1 MTTDGGVEVVNLRKV
16 YANTVALDNVS
27 LAFRPGE
34 AHGVIGESGAG
45 KSVLAGILAGAIQPT
60 RGYVEVGGR
69 RVVLNT
75 PASAFRHGIAT
86 VHQAFSLIPGKTVG
100 QNMFLGHMPRKWA
113 GLAVDRPTLYLRA
126 RRVLEDFGIP
136 LEARRKVS
144 RLGTA
149 ERQMLEIAKAVA
161 RAPALLVLDDP
172 ASALS
177 QEEREILFRLI
188 RRLVKQDT
196 AVVYLAS
203 RLDEL
208 RAVAH
213 RVSVLRDGV
222 LAATLPVEE
231 ATPQRVPELMA
242 GNAVE
247 HLERP
252 PLWQQRHP
260 VLKAEGLSRRGAFY
274 GVDLS
279 VRAGEIVAIAGLRG
293 AGQTELLRAIIGAG
307 PIDAG
312 AVIVGGQRITRP
324 RPRQMKRLGLVYAT
338 GAARRP
344 VGQVASVANEWFHGE
359 ARVLLLDEPARGVDT
374 HTRRLIWRRIA
385 ELSNEGVGVLWVSSE
400 LDALAAL
407 CHRIL
412 VIRRGYIRSEVKGES
427 VTPRELD
434 GLCAGA

>member
-1 MTTDGGVEVVNLRKV
+1 MTESGIEVVNLRLA
-16 YANTVALDNVS
+16 YGDAEALNDVS
-27 LAFRPGE
+27 LSFHPGE
-34 AHGVIGESGAG
+34 VHGVIGESGAG
-45 KSVLAGILAGAIQPT
+45 KSTLAGILAGAIQPT
-60 RGYVEVGGR
+60 SGHVQVEGQ
-69 RVVLNT
+69 RVVLDT
-75 PASAFRHGIAT
+75 PESAFRHGIAT
-86 VHQAFSLIPGKTVG
+86 AHQAFNLNPAMTVG
-100 QNMFLGHMPRKWA
+100 QNMFLGHMPRKWG

-136 LEARRKVS
+136 LQARRKVRS
-144 RLGTA
+144 LGMA
-149 ERQMLEIAKAVA
+149 ERQLLEIVKAVT

-172 ASALS
+172 SSALS
-177 QEEREILFRLI
+177 QGEREILFRLI
-188 RRLVKQDT
+188 RRLVKQNT
-196 AVVYLAS
+196 AVAYLS
-203 RLDEL
+203 PRLHEL
-208 RAVAH
+208 REVVH

-222 LAATLPVEE
+222 LAATLRIEE

-260 VLKAEGLSRRGAFY
+260 MLKAEGLTRRGAFY

-279 VRAGEIVAIAGLRG
+279 VSAGEIVGIAGLRG
-293 AGQTELLRAIIGAG
+293 AGQAELLRAIMGAD

-324 RPRQMKRLGLVYAT
+324 RPRRMKRLGLGYAT
-338 GAARRP
+338 C
-344 VGQVASVANEWFHGE
+344 ASMADEWSCGE

-374 HTRRLIWRRIA
+374 HTRRRIWRRIA
-385 ELSNEGVGVLWVSSE
+385 ELSSEGVGVLWVSSE
-400 LDALAAL
+400 LDGLAAV

-412 VIRRGYIRSEVKGES
+412 IMRRGYIRGEVKGES